1 MTRSPSTLGAAC
13 GGVFALVLFVAVGD
27 GSNSFS
33 AFRVVAALVALTL
46 AIPFVVYVGGL
57 LRAADGTDPW
67 LANVAVAT
75 GVTGIALKLSSAG
88 PELAVHRAHLADG
101 TTLRTAMEDIGGA
114 LTLLSLYPL
123 AVFCIAT
130 AVVALRTRVLPLWL
144 GVGAA
149 VTAAGLAV
157 NGAFLETSMV
167 PGLLLFIAWSLAAS
181 AHLVLSSRRHRPQR
195 AWRQSAQAEA

>member
-1 MTRSPSTLGAAC
+1 MTRSPSTFGAAC
-13 GGVFALVLFVAVGD
+13 GGVFALVLFVALIT
-27 GSNSFS
+27 
-33 AFRVVAALVALTL
+33 VAALVALTL

-57 LRAADGTDPW
+57 LRTAEGADPW

-101 TTLRTAMEDIGGA
+101 TTLRKALEEIGGA

-123 AVFCIAT
+123 AVFCIVT

-144 GVGAA
+144 GVFTA
-149 VTAAGLAV
+149 VAGAGLAV
-157 NGAFLETSMV
+157 NAAFVETDVM

-181 AHLVLSSRRHRPQR
+181 VHLVLASRRRQPARSGRPDVLAR
-195 AWRQSAQAEA
+195 PAGG